1 MNRPP
6 QKTLAAH
13 RWPVAASLC
22 GEPPEST
29 QRVFPP
35 QPPPVKR
42 KKARWQ
48 AGFLVKHFSS
58 NNTRLVGLLIA
69 ASVTSGAGVAMVFLL
84 VMRLIGGAS

>member
-1 MNRPP
+1 MNRHPEKP
-6 QKTLAAH
+6 LAAH

-48 AGFLVKHFSS
+48 AGLVKHFSS

-69 ASVTSGAGVAMVFLL
+69 ASVTSGAAVAMVCLL
-84 VMRLIGGAS
+84 IVRLIGGAL